1 MHQVPAVYTWQAPR
15 LAEDD
20 DRVLGDDL
28 VRYKVALMV
37 SSPSPSLNHNMT
49 LLISFCK
56 AERSSGACGSLEST
70 EPIVPRRGV
79 AAPRRGKTS
88 ARRRRCVKQTLLGRG
103 RAAQP
108 NNDACSEHHVGARP

>member
-1 MHQVPAVYTWQAPR
+1 MACYAARVHQVPAVYTWQAPR

-20 DRVLGDDL
+20 NRVLGDDL

-37 SSPSPSLNHNMT
+37 SSPSPSLNPNMT

-79 AAPRRGKTS
+79 AAPDGGKP
-88 ARRRRCVKQTLLGRG
+88 APVRAKTLLDRATR
-103 RAAQP
+103 RAA
-108 NNDACSEHHVGARP
+108 E